1 MCVISLCTRGALDA
15 AARGRSTAALGAMSL
30 VTVRL
35 GTTKKEPL
43 SLEVSSYL
51 LSASALLLHVE
62 ALPGVKVIA
71 KKSWALTDD
80 FEAYFTY
87 SGRLFVM
94 NTPFSKVWISLIGQ
108 PADEGLFKAV
118 EAQAQSYS
126 WLHSFLSPL
135 AFAKYF
141 FLPLNPPQNI
151 LEQHESADGA

>member
-1 MCVISLCTRGALDA
+1 MPI
-15 AARGRSTAALGAMSL
+15 

-43 SLEVSSYL
+43 SLEVSSQL

-71 KKSWALTDD
+71 KKSWVLTDD

-87 SGRLFVM
+87 KGRLFVM
-94 NTPFSKVWISLIGQ
+94 NTPFVNVWISLIGQ
-108 PADEGLFKAV
+108 PADESLFKEV
-118 EAQAQSYS
+118 EAQAQAQSYS
-126 WLHSFLSPL
+126 WLYVFLSPI

-141 FLPLNPPQNI
+141 FLPLNPPQS
-151 LEQHESADGA
+151 LVEQHESADGA